1 FRKRDKSQ
9 ENQPT
14 EYQLINS
21 LSRIKKENPFLKQVQ
36 ASVLQST
43 AKKAYKTWK
52 NYLELKKINPK
63 KKYPNFKP
71 HYRYNSFL
79 YPQPIK
85 KDGCGYEIDNSDMIK
100 RLENRKL
107 ELTLGRQNKKN
118 VYLETKIKME
128 RNIEGD
134 IKNLIIKRKNSKYYA
149 LFSCENIE
157 PRLLP
162 QTNKKVGLDLGIRTL
177 ITTSDGK
184 KIKNPRFYKESK
196 QIIKEA
202 IINQFKHYSYQEV
215 NKLVGEYDDIA
226 VEDLNVKGMLEKK
239 LGDNKKSLRRSLA
252 SVKFGTLLKVISEKT
267 SIVARRLVRVNPKN
281 TTQICSNC
289 DKLSKEKIGL
299 SQRIFKCWHCELEL
313 DRDINS
319 AKNILNLGFYEN
331 SLHSGLQAIPW
342 AEIGLEERKQKIVT
356 DEKERIYKI
365 GRATIKEIR
374 GGTEEQPEG
383 LGTQAVKLLFELVP
397 EFSENH
403 PRTGQGIFKDVYE
416 IDIKSCYANIMR
428 DYPLPCGKS
437 EVIKDPI
444 TIEQKLRAGAT
455 GFLA

>member
-1 FRKRDKSQ
+1 MEQFRKRDKNQ

-21 LSRIKKENPFLKQVQ
+21 LSRIKKENSFLKQVQ

-43 AKKAYKTWK
+43 VKKAYKTWK
-52 NYLELKKINPK
+52 SYLGLKKINPK

-71 HYRYNSFL
+71 HYRYNSFV

-85 KDGCGYEIDNSDMIK
+85 KDGCGYEIDNSVVIK
-100 RLENRKL
+100 RVENRKL
-107 ELTLGRQNKKN
+107 ELTLGRQNNHN

-162 QTNKKVGLDLGIRTL
+162 ETNKKVGLDLGIRTL

-184 KIKNPRFYKESK
+184 KIKNPKFYQKSE

-202 IINQFKHYSYQEV
+202 NQSLSSKVKGSQNWLDAKLQLAKKWEKVINQFKHYSYQEV

-239 LGDNKKSLRRSLA
+239 LGDNKRSLRKSLA

-267 SIVARRLVRVNPKN
+267 SIVAQRLVRVNPRN
-281 TTQICSNC
+281 TMQICSNC

-299 SQRIFKCWHCELEL
+299 SQKIFTCWHCELKL

-319 AKNILNLGFYEN
+319 AKNILNLGFCEN
-331 SLHSGLQAIPW
+331 SP
-342 AEIGLEERKQKIVT
+342 LENGK
-356 DEKERIYKI
+356 YL
-365 GRATIKEIR
+365 IK
-374 GGTEEQPEG
+374 
-383 LGTQAVKLLFELVP
+383 
-397 EFSENH
+397 
-403 PRTGQGIFKDVYE
+403 
-416 IDIKSCYANIMR
+416 
-428 DYPLPCGKS
+428 
-437 EVIKDPI
+437 
-444 TIEQKLRAGAT
+444 
-455 GFLA
+455 